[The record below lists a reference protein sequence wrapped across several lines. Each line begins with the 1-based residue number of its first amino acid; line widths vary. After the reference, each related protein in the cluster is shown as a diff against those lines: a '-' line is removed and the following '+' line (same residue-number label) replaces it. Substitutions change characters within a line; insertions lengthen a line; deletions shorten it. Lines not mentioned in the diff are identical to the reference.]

1 MTFSTHDD
9 VVNIIRQSGKSLQMK
24 VVTPDLDTTLR
35 TSVQLKEQVEIMSSS
50 QSLDRRRSNEHPV
63 RRTNSFKSH
72 FSAETAHQVSSA
84 ATMPQRQTVIDDV
97 PLSRQSTKGGESPH
111 LERINQSG
119 WDSSQDEASNT
130 PSTPSR
136 VHKFSYL
143 HPAGGPQL
151 PITQQ
156 YSLKKQKVSPPTL
169 HKGSSTSLSS
179 TSTSESSQTALNSIS
194 SASKSATLPPA
205 RARFQV
211 AQQAGSAASS
221 EDEEESAFAKA
232 LKLGKEKLANSPA
245 IRKRSS
251 TMPPSMRNMAQRGHH
266 AKRSPAESPVIGTK
280 SSPSEKTLQ
289 PQTFRQ
295 PLAAAL
301 MRKIDSVSL
310 DSDQVNNSSDE
321 DDSFNKMSPA
331 RWKSVPGP
339 KEKALPPPAPK
350 PKPQIR
356 RAYTVDPRHHDAG
369 LDNGSS
375 YQPSFGSS
383 ADVHVEETREEERNS
398 NEENGSGLMNWKSVL
413 RPVKR
418 TELGRRS
425 PAPPDIQ
432 QSRNDTSSS
441 TLNQSPRNA
450 PHPPSEPV
458 ANKSANF
465 SMESDRLPPPLPAN
479 TISNRL
485 SINFLDLPPPEEFM
499 LVPGAEMGETSTESP
514 SLQQQSSRPSSGRVQ
529 RTPSPPP
536 PPPPDSSPPREPFG
550 TSPLVGVKFPP
561 LGKQTALS
569 TFPQDDAPFKVP
581 SPIPSPIN
589 AGSFENDTVEPEA
602 ILPPK
607 EFIPASELQGFRI
620 PMPPGFEI
628 PTPPNDD
635 FCAVSNGS
643 DLNEAIR
650 QLQLLSEGLTTPP
663 SVSKE
668 NSPQSKP
675 RQDVTSSKRK
685 EAFPLPVLP
694 EPVTV
699 ADAPAYPPPSRS
711 RSSTSSSNVSS
722 LNR

>member
-1 MTFSTHDD
+1 
-9 VVNIIRQSGKSLQMK
+9 MK
-24 VVTPDLDTTLR
+24 VVTPGLDTTLR
-35 TSVQLKEQVEIMSSS
+35 TSVQLKEQVEIVSSS

-63 RRTNSFKSH
+63 IRANSFKSH

-84 ATMPQRQTVIDDV
+84 ATILQRETVIDDV
-97 PLSRQSTKGGESPH
+97 PLSRQSTRGGESPH

-151 PITQQ
+151 PVTQQ
-156 YSLKKQKVSPPTL
+156 YSPKKQKVSPPTI

-179 TSTSESSQTALNSIS
+179 ASTSESSQSAQNSIS

-205 RARFQV
+205 RAGFQV
-211 AQQAGSAASS
+211 AHQQAGSAPSS
-221 EDEEESAFAKA
+221 EDEEESAFVKA
-232 LKLGKEKLANSPA
+232 LKLGKEKLANSPV

-251 TMPPSMRNMAQRGHH
+251 TMPPSMRNMAQCSHH

-280 SSPSEKTLQ
+280 SSPSEKTSPTFKQ

-310 DSDQVNNSSDE
+310 DSEQVNNSSDE
-321 DDSFNKMSPA
+321 DDTFNKTPPA
-331 RWKSVPGP
+331 RWKSMPGP
-339 KEKALPPPAPK
+339 KEKAPTPPAPK
-350 PKPQIR
+350 PKPQTR
-356 RAYTVDPRHHDAG
+356 RAYTVDPRHHDTG

-375 YQPSFGSS
+375 HQPPFGSS
-383 ADVHVEETREEERNS
+383 ADVHVEETREEKRNS
-398 NEENGSGLMNWKSVL
+398 DEENGSGLMNWKSVL

-418 TELGRRS
+418 TESGRGS

-432 QSRNDTSSS
+432 QSRNDTSSG

-458 ANKSANF
+458 ANNSANF
-465 SMESDRLPPPLPAN
+465 SMESDSLPPPLPAN

-499 LVPGAEMGETSTESP
+499 LVPGAETGETSTESP
-514 SLQQQSSRPSSGRVQ
+514 SLQRQSSRPSSGRVQ
-529 RTPSPPP
+529 QTPSPP
-536 PPPPDSSPPREPFG
+536 PPPPDSSPPRELFG

-561 LGKQTALS
+561 LGRQTALP

-589 AGSFENDTVEPEA
+589 AGSFENDTVA

-620 PMPPGFEI
+620 PTPLGFEI

-635 FCAVSNGS
+635 FGAGSNGS

-668 NSPQSKP
+668 SSPQSKP
-675 RQDVTSSKRK
+675 RQDATSGKRK
-685 EAFPLPVLP
+685 EAFPPPVVP

-699 ADAPAYPPPSRS
+699 SDAPAYPPPSRS